1 LDRNLESSD
10 DENEQIREA
19 FGEFYNLFDELGII
33 DKSGFEHINKW
44 NKNRCPAK
52 F

>member
-1 LDRNLESSD
+1 MNKNLESGGD
-10 DENEQIREA
+10 DNEQIREA

-44 NKNRCPAK
+44 NKNRCNVK
-52 F
+52 N